1 MPYALG
7 IDVGTT
13 FTAAAVWRDE
23 RVEVVAL
30 EAHRVTVPTVIAV
43 EGDELRYGS
52 GAISRG
58 IANPDSVAREFKRRL
73 GDSIPIFL
81 AGAPYSADRL
91 VALFARWVYDTV
103 VAQTGETPSS
113 VAVTHPANWTEFQR
127 HLLSTALDQ
136 AGVPSAALI
145 PEPQAATIDF
155 GSVAHMEPGQLVL
168 VYDLGGGT
176 FDVALLQRDAEGF
189 TSVGVPAGVERLGGI
204 DFDEAV
210 FEHVLGYVPQ
220 DIIEQARNDPTGR
233 LGLAQLR
240 ARCVEAKESLSS
252 DVSVDIPVLLPGL
265 SSTVRLTRHEL
276 EDMVRPMLRQTIEL
290 AQQALDRAQVSSEQL
305 SAVLLVGGSSRIP
318 LVSELVGSAL
328 GAPVRVDAH
337 PKLVVA
343 RGAARWVATQPGSTA
358 PPPPSRRARPVA
370 SIIDDDDEERPSR
383 RRVMIAGIVAVVL
396 VAGGILA
403 WRLASSSDEP
413 SAKPTTTAVSAAESS
428 EPATSSTTSTSSTSS
443 TSSSGGTTTSPPTST
458 VAASIKVPVSARPA
472 ADDVILFGSLHEG
485 TTGWDIDAIGAD
497 GAPARPVIATPGTEF
512 LPAWSP
518 DRGSFAYSR
527 PGASGTAWEL
537 TLATAE
543 GKDSVVA
550 TDELRAETRAAW
562 SPDGTMLAFESE
574 RGGAVDMYLL
584 NLQDGQLIQ
593 VTDDEAFEGDP
604 GWSPDGQQIVFWR
617 AAGAAGTGP
626 AQAGEGRHLYKLQ
639 IGGSNLL
646 VPGGPDPVVTQLT
659 DGEGEDWVPSFSPDG
674 ATILFASLR
683 DGNYDVYSIPASGGD
698 TTRLTDDPNVDT
710 EPAWS
715 PDGRRFVFRSQRDGD
730 ADAELYVANADGS
743 DQRRLSNPVGGNVHP
758 AWGAR

>member
-58 IANPDSVAREFKRRL
+58 IANPDAAAREFKRRL
-73 GDSIPIFL
+73 GDSVPIFL

-127 HLLSTALDQ
+127 HLLSTALEQ

-176 FDVALLQRDAEGF
+176 FDVAILQRDAEGF

-220 DIIEQARNDPTGR
+220 DVIEQARNDPTGR

-265 SSTVRLTRHEL
+265 SSTVRLTRQEL
-276 EDMVRPMLRQTIEL
+276 EDMVRPMLRQTVEL
-290 AQQALDRAQVSSEQL
+290 ARQALDRAQVSSEQL

-343 RGAARWVATQPGSTA
+343 RGAARWAATQPASTAA
-358 PPPPSRRARPVA
+358 PPPRRARPVA
-370 SIIDDDDEERPSR
+370 PVIDDDDEERPSR
-383 RRVMIAGIVAVVL
+383 RRVVIAGIVAVVL
-396 VAGGILA
+396 IAGGILA
-403 WRLASSSDEP
+403 WRLTSSSDEP
-413 SAKPTTTAVSAAESS
+413 SATPTTTAVSAATSS
-428 EPATSSTTSTSSTSS
+428 EPPTRRPRTTDRHRPRPSTALDERAGDVDDPADRAGRLPRGRR
-443 TSSSGGTTTSPPTST
+443 SGAGRRDDLDPPAIRRRAPAVVGRRSKPVDDPSRRSP
-458 VAASIKVPVSARPA
+458 
-472 ADDVILFGSLHEG
+472 ADDRRRLQLGQRRRRCRRTGGSSRS
-485 TTGWDIDAIGAD
+485 
-497 GAPARPVIATPGTEF
+497 PRRRPTRTR
-512 LPAWSP
+512 SRSR
-518 DRGSFAYSR
+518 RG
-527 PGASGTAWEL
+527 
-537 TLATAE
+537 
-543 GKDSVVA
+543 
-550 TDELRAETRAAW
+550 RAA
-562 SPDGTMLAFESE
+562 
-574 RGGAVDMYLL
+574 
-584 NLQDGQLIQ
+584 
-593 VTDDEAFEGDP
+593 
-604 GWSPDGQQIVFWR
+604 
-617 AAGAAGTGP
+617 
-626 AQAGEGRHLYKLQ
+626 
-639 IGGSNLL
+639 
-646 VPGGPDPVVTQLT
+646 
-659 DGEGEDWVPSFSPDG
+659 
-674 ATILFASLR
+674 
-683 DGNYDVYSIPASGGD
+683 
-698 TTRLTDDPNVDT
+698 
-710 EPAWS
+710 
-715 PDGRRFVFRSQRDGD
+715 
-730 ADAELYVANADGS
+730 
-743 DQRRLSNPVGGNVHP
+743 
-758 AWGAR
+758 

>member
-58 IANPDSVAREFKRRL
+58 ITNPDSAAREFKRRL
-73 GDSIPIFL
+73 GDSVPIFL

-103 VAQTGETPSS
+103 VAQTGETPTS

-127 HLLSTALDQ
+127 HLLSTALEQ

-176 FDVALLQRDAEGF
+176 FDVAILQRDAEGF

-220 DIIEQARNDPTGR
+220 EVIEQARNDPTGR

-265 SSTVRLTRHEL
+265 SSTVRLTRQEL
-276 EDMVRPMLRQTIEL
+276 EDMVRPMLRQTVEL

-318 LVSELVGSAL
+318 LVSELVGSTL

-343 RGAARWVATQPGSTA
+343 RGAARWAATQPANTA
-358 PPPPSRRARPVA
+358 TPAPSRRARPVA
-370 SIIDDDDEERPSR
+370 PIMDDDDDEERPSR
-383 RRVMIAGIVAVVL
+383 RRVVIAAVAAVVL
-396 VAGGILA
+396 IAGGILA
-403 WRLASSSDEP
+403 WRLTSSSDEP
-413 SAKPTTTAVSAAESS
+413 SATPTTTAVSAA
-428 EPATSSTTSTSSTSS
+428 TSTDPSTSTTS
-443 TSSSGGTTTSPPTST
+443 GTDGPTST
-458 VAASIKVPVSARPA
+458 DSPRTTAPGTSTTLPIEPSVFPAAGDPVPPDVMILTRLRSDGVRQLWSADLSKPIESRATQLTATGGSNWDNVPALSKDRRLIAFTSLAANTYTISVKAWTGGVKGLRVDDQPVALASNERATWAPDGTRLAYVANRNGADDLFVYDAETQTETQLTHDDLSESDPSWSPTSDAILFTVGRDGGARDVMRIAASGGEAVPVTSSAESESDP
-472 ADDVILFGSLHEG
+472 S
-485 TTGWDIDAIGAD
+485 
-497 GAPARPVIATPGTEF
+497 
-512 LPAWSP
+512 WSP
-518 DRGSFAYSR
+518 D
-527 PGASGTAWEL
+527 
-537 TLATAE
+537 ATRIAFTRE
-543 GKDSVVA
+543 SMA
-550 TDELRAETRAAW
+550 T
-562 SPDGTMLAFESE
+562 G
-574 RGGAVDMYLL
+574 
-584 NLQDGQLIQ
+584 IKQ
-593 VTDDEAFEGDP
+593 V
-604 GWSPDGQQIVFWR
+604 
-617 AAGAAGTGP
+617 
-626 AQAGEGRHLYKLQ
+626 L
-639 IGGSNLL
+639 
-646 VPGGPDPVVTQLT
+646 
-659 DGEGEDWVPSFSPDG
+659 
-674 ATILFASLR
+674 
-683 DGNYDVYSIPASGGD
+683 
-698 TTRLTDDPNVDT
+698 
-710 EPAWS
+710 
-715 PDGRRFVFRSQRDGD
+715 
-730 ADAELYVANADGS
+730 VANADGS
-743 DQRRLSNPVGGNVHP
+743 GERPLIDPSVEDPTLPLGDSDPSWSPDGTRIAFESDRQALQGIWVVGVDAAAPPELVISFEGWITVHP
-758 AWGAR
+758 AWT